1 MTLFRKEVQQAQA
14 AQWMGTV
21 RLNRPISFSVVTAA
35 TVVLAVLFASFSVW
49 GEVNRKARLS
59 GILVPT
65 QGSLN
70 ITAPQ
75 AGVVAERRVQE
86 GDVVEAG
93 EVLLVINAERQSLIG
108 AGGSSQSV
116 GDTSA
121 LVAQQIES
129 RRQALVAERNF
140 RELQTRQREQVLNDR
155 LRTLDAQ
162 LRASEDELLGQRHR
176 VRLAEKTVE
185 RILALAKEGFVSE
198 AQAQAK
204 QEELIDARN
213 REQSLQR
220 AGLGVQQERQALV
233 GERQALVVQLQT
245 DLSQLDRSLAST
257 TQEATENSAR
267 KTAVVTAPLRLPTS
281 AAGAGNQVSSSN
293 TPRYRVTGLN
303 LQVGQFVQAGQNL
316 ATLVP
321 ENAPGDSAAATPALE
336 AQLFAPSRTAGF
348 VATGQ
353 PVYLR
358 YAAYPYQKF
367 GLYKGRITAIS
378 ATPFAASELPPNL
391 APQIMAQAGSQEAL
405 YRINVQLEQQA
416 VFAYGQ
422 NHPLK
427 AGLTLDADVLQDRRR
442 IWEWVLEPVLAARA
456 QLQVLG
462 AQDKTVPAPR
472 SSTLQS

>member
-1 MTLFRKEVQQAQA
+1 MSLFRREIQEAQS

-21 RLNRPISFSVVTAA
+21 RLNRPVSFGVVTAI
-35 TVVLAVLFASFSVW
+35 TLVLAVLFASFSVF

-75 AGVVAERRVQE
+75 AGVIAERRVQE
-86 GDVVEAG
+86 GDVVNAG
-93 EVLLVINAERQSLIG
+93 EVLLVINTERQSLV
-108 AGGSSQSV
+108 AGTASGV
-116 GDTSA
+116 GDTGA

-129 RRQALVAERNF
+129 RRQALLAERNF
-140 RELQTRQREQVLNDR
+140 CELQTRQREQVLNDR
-155 LRTLDAQ
+155 LRTLEAQ
-162 LRASEDELLGQRHR
+162 QRTAEDELLGQRHR
-176 VRLAEKTVE
+176 VKLAEKTVE
-185 RILALAKEGFVSE
+185 RIQALAKEGFVSE
-198 AQAQAK
+198 AQAQTK

-220 AGLGVQQERQALV
+220 AHLGVQQERQVLL
-233 GERQALVVQLQT
+233 GERQALAAQLQT
-245 DLSQLDRSLAST
+245 DLSQLERSLATT

-267 KTAVVTAPLRLPTS
+267 KTAAVIAPQRLIASESDGGTL
-281 AAGAGNQVSSSN
+281 
-293 TPRYRVTGLN
+293 RYRVTGLN
-303 LQVGQFVQAGQNL
+303 LQVGQFVQTGQSL

-321 ENAPGDSAAATPALE
+321 EQVQGNSHTTSPSLE

-348 VATGQ
+348 VAPGQ
-353 PVYLR
+353 SVYLR

-391 APQIMAQAGSQEAL
+391 AQQLIAQAGSQEAL

-462 AQDKTVPAPR
+462 AQEKTAPAPAVPA
-472 SSTLQS
+472 TDQSKGQPL